1 MKKPW
6 VCLLVALMIMSV
18 SVLAAGCGKSDFVA
32 TVNGE
37 QISRQQMTDMVKD
50 MKQQYKSM
58 GMNIDENNDKEL
70 MDMLNSMALDQIITQ
85 TVLLQEATKMGIEVS
100 KADVDKEITTY
111 KETMTEEKFKQF
123 LAANGLSELK
133 FADML
138 EKGMIIDKLQDN
150 VLSDVKPATES
161 EAKEYYEKNRDE
173 FAEPA
178 SYQVRHILV
187 MTEGKEEDK
196 VKADL
201 EANAKVLAI
210 LEQLKQGSNFA
221 EMAKQES
228 EDSGSAPQGGLYTFS
243 PGEAVEEFESAAKAL
258 KPGEITMEP
267 VKTRY
272 GYHLI
277 KMEKSTA
284 EKQKTFMQVREE
296 ILAKLSEQAK
306 SDKFNNFIEDLRNQS
321 EIVNGLEKNKQ

>member
-1 MKKPW
+1 MKKTW
-6 VCLLVALMIMSV
+6 VFLLVVLMIISV
-18 SVLAAGCGKSDFVA
+18 TILASGCGKSDFVA

-37 QISRQQMTDMVKD
+37 QISKQQMTDMVKD
-50 MKQQYKSM
+50 MKQQYESM
-58 GMNIDENNDKEL
+58 GMNIDENKDKEL
-70 MDMLNSMALDQIITQ
+70 LDMLNSMAIDQIITQ
-85 TVLLQEATKMGIEVS
+85 TVLLQEAVKIGIEVS

-138 EKGMIIDKLQDN
+138 EKGMIIDKLQDK

-161 EAKEYYEKNRDE
+161 EAKEYYEKNRDG
-173 FAEPA
+173 FVEPA

-187 MTEGKEEDK
+187 MIEGKEEDK

-201 EANAKVLAI
+201 EAKAKVLAI
-210 LEQLKQGSNFA
+210 LEQLKKGSDFA

-228 EDSGSAPQGGLYTFS
+228 EDYGSAPQGGLYNFS
-243 PGEAVEEFESAAKAL
+243 PGEAVQEFESAAKAL
-258 KPGEITMEP
+258 RPGEITMEP

-277 KMEKSTA
+277 KMEKSIP
-284 EKQKTFMQVREE
+284 EKQKTFVQVREE
-296 ILAKLSEQAK
+296 ILEKLSEQAK
-306 SDKFNNFIEDLRNQS
+306 SDKFNSFIEELRSRS
-321 EIVNGLEKNKQ
+321 EIVNNLEKSKP